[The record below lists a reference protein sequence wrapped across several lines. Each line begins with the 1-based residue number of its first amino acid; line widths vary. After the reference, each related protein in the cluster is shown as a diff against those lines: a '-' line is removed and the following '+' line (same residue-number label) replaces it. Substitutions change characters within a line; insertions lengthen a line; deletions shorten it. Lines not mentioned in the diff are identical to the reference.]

1 MGVRSRFGHLR
12 EHYQGSPSAYG
23 ISIVR
28 NKFTG
33 SQFSAQPSEFK
44 SLDQNQPCGCGT
56 TIIWPIIAGDRRS
69 TWFPPHPYLAV
80 AIAGGRRST
89 WLPTSPYLAVAITGG
104 RRSTWFP
111 PHPYFAV
118 AITGGRRSTWL
129 PICPKIPA
137 HNARLSQFD
146 IGYPNSLNT
155 IQMSTVW
162 LLLLVPLTSITDSGL
177 RPSRFRRKSHAV
189 PAHVVQRSG
198 DVEHSAGA

>member
-56 TIIWPIIAGDRRS
+56 TIIWPIIA
-69 TWFPPHPYLAV
+69 
-80 AIAGGRRST
+80 
-89 WLPTSPYLAVAITGG
+89 GG